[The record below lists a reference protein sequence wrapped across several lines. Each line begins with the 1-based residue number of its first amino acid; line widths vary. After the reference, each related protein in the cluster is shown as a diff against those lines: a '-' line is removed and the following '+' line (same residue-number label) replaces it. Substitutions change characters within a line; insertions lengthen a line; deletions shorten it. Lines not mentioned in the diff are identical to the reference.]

1 MKKTAN
7 TFQNIKPIFLLLIL
21 TMVVMIASLP
31 FEATGIATAS
41 GLEDKVDNEFIAFY
55 ENEIAHAPVITNT
68 DKVRADRLKKT
79 YDLTD
84 NKLNLLLVLE
94 DFGVRVGNPKSF
106 DELTKMSDN
115 KLFLYGK
122 TLVDA
127 FGDTLDEDEKA
138 VLKAKF
144 FYLLKRKS
152 SS

>member
-7 TFQNIKPIFLLLIL
+7 TFKNIQPYILLLIF
-21 TMVVMIASLP
+21 TMLAVLP
-31 FEATGIATAS
+31 LSINSTDIATAS
-41 GLEDKVDNEFIAFY
+41 GLEDKVDDEFIAFY
-55 ENEIAHAPVITNT
+55 ENEIAHAPVITDT
-68 DKVRADRLKKT
+68 DKVRADRLKKA

-84 NKLNLLLVLE
+84 NKLKLLLVLE
-94 DFGVRVGNPKSF
+94 DFGVRVGNPKTF

>member
-1 MKKTAN
+1 ML
-7 TFQNIKPIFLLLIL
+7 IF
-21 TMVVMIASLP
+21 TMVMMIASLP
-31 FEATGIATAS
+31 FEATDIATPS
-41 GLEDKVDNEFIAFY
+41 GLEDKVDDEFIAFY

-68 DKVRADRLKKT
+68 DKVRADGLKKT
-79 YDLTD
+79 YNLTD

>member
-1 MKKTAN
+1 
-7 TFQNIKPIFLLLIL
+7 
-21 TMVVMIASLP
+21 MVMMIASLT
-31 FEATGIATAS
+31 FEATDIATAS
-41 GLEDKVDNEFIAFY
+41 GIEDKVNDEFIAFY

>member
-7 TFQNIKPIFLLLIL
+7 TFQNIQPYILLLIF
-21 TMVVMIASLP
+21 TMLAVLP
-31 FEATGIATAS
+31 LSINSTGIATAS
-41 GLEDKVDNEFIAFY
+41 GLEDKVDDEFIAFY

-68 DKVRADRLKKT
+68 DKVRADGLKKT
-79 YDLTD
+79 YNLTD
-84 NKLNLLLVLE
+84 NRLKLLLVLE

-106 DELTKMSDN
+106 DELTKMNDN

-122 TLVDA
+122 TLIDA

>member
-1 MKKTAN
+1 
-7 TFQNIKPIFLLLIL
+7 
-21 TMVVMIASLP
+21 MVMMIASLT
-31 FEATGIATAS
+31 FEATDIATAS
-41 GLEDKVDNEFIAFY
+41 GLEDKVDDEFIAFY

-68 DKVRADRLKKT
+68 DKVRAEELKKT
-79 YDLTD
+79 YNLTD

>member
-7 TFQNIKPIFLLLIL
+7 TFQNIQLYVLLLIF
-21 TMVVMIASLP
+21 TMLAVLP
-31 FEATGIATAS
+31 LSINSTCIATAS
-41 GLEDKVDNEFIAFY
+41 GLEDKVDDEFIAFY

-68 DKVRADRLKKT
+68 DKVRAEGLKKT

-84 NKLNLLLVLE
+84 NKLKLLLVLE

-106 DELTKMSDN
+106 DELTKMNDN

-122 TLVDA
+122 TLIDA
-127 FGDTLDEDEKA
+127 FGDTLNEDEKA